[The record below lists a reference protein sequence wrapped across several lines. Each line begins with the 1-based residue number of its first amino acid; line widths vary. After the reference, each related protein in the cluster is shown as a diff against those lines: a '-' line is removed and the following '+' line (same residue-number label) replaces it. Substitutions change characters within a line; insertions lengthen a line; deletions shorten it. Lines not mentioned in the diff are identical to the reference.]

1 MSDNSKEELIEKIK
15 ELTKE
20 NIQLK
25 SKLQIANEKESMQKL
40 TVEKIKQIQSEYE
53 ASYLSSI
60 SDYKSREANMKN
72 QYFQYQSMLENQYK
86 QSEKRLT
93 DQIAQLKQ
101 IINSKD
107 DINNQITKQN
117 VELKQLISKNE
128 IEWHL
133 KEHEYENVI
142 KIKERKITE
151 LEESIKSITKEASEE
166 FNKLSS
172 QLDTF
177 QNKIRSGSLMENEEY
192 PQGENNSQLEEVH
205 NNESIHTLD
214 SSPYQVQSTNEATGK
229 KAYRQY
235 NTQQ

>member
-25 SKLQIANEKESMQKL
+25 SQLQIANEKESMQKL

-101 IINSKD
+101 IIDSKD

-214 SSPYQVQSTNEATGK
+214 SSPYQVQSTNEGTGK

>member
-1 MSDNSKEELIEKIK
+1 MSENSKEELIEKIK

-25 SKLQIANEKESMQKL
+25 SQLQIANEKESMQKL

-101 IINSKD
+101 IIDRKD

-214 SSPYQVQSTNEATGK
+214 SSPYQVQSTNEGTGK

>member
-1 MSDNSKEELIEKIK
+1 
-15 ELTKE
+15 
-20 NIQLK
+20 
-25 SKLQIANEKESMQKL
+25 
-40 TVEKIKQIQSEYE
+40 
-53 ASYLSSI
+53 
-60 SDYKSREANMKN
+60 
-72 QYFQYQSMLENQYK
+72 MLENQYK

-93 DQIAQLKQ
+93 DQIAQLKK

-107 DINNQITKQN
+107 DINTQITKQN

-128 IEWHL
+128 IEWRL

-214 SSPYQVQSTNEATGK
+214 SSPYQVQSTNEGTANK
-229 KAYRQY
+229 KAYRQH

>member
-1 MSDNSKEELIEKIK
+1 MSENSKEELIEKIK

-25 SKLQIANEKESMQKL
+25 SQLQIANEKESMQKL

-101 IINSKD
+101 IIDSKD
-107 DINNQITKQN
+107 DINNQLTKQN

-133 KEHEYENVI
+133 KEREYENVI

-214 SSPYQVQSTNEATGK
+214 SSPYQVQSTNEGTGK